1 MEIMSINYRKKGV
14 NGINMDIR
22 IVNTKNRIQSGL
34 IVAINSMP
42 LYKIKD
48 KDIIQKAQVSS
59 SSYYKYYSDKSEVLR
74 DLENSLFSE
83 FRIALS
89 MDSKNWGTV
98 NHAPSKK
105 DISRLIDSN
114 INELINYFNK
124 HKDMLQPL
132 ISENGD
138 PGFKNQI
145 IDVTTNTVKKL
156 IIYYFHLYNQEYI
169 LKKDKLKLT
178 LLARRYAL
186 SFLGPLF
193 AWLEYTDEMTLKETK
208 KLMKQMILNSPYDI
222 STHGF

>member
-1 MEIMSINYRKKGV
+1 
-14 NGINMDIR
+14 MDIR

-193 AWLEYTDEMTLKETK
+193 AWLEYTDEITLKETK

>member
-1 MEIMSINYRKKGV
+1 
-14 NGINMDIR
+14 MDIR
-22 IVNTKNRIQSGL
+22 IVNTKNRIQLGL

-59 SSYYKYYSDKSEVLR
+59 SSYYKYYSDKSEMLR

-124 HKDMLQPL
+124 HKDMLQSL

-145 IDVTTNTVKKL
+145 IGVTTNTVKNL
-156 IIYYFHLYNQEYI
+156 IVYYFHLYNQEYI

>member
-1 MEIMSINYRKKGV
+1 
-14 NGINMDIR
+14 MDIR

-59 SSYYKYYSDKSEVLR
+59 SSYYKYYSDKSEMLR

-124 HKDMLQPL
+124 HKDMLQSL

-145 IDVTTNTVKKL
+145 IDVTTNTVKNL
-156 IIYYFHLYNQEYI
+156 IVYYFHLYNQEYI

>member
-1 MEIMSINYRKKGV
+1 
-14 NGINMDIR
+14 MDIR

-169 LKKDKLKLT
+169 LKKDKLKLD
-178 LLARRYAL
+178 RK
-186 SFLGPLF
+186 SVV
-193 AWLEYTDEMTLKETK
+193 
-208 KLMKQMILNSPYDI
+208 
-222 STHGF
+222 

>member
-1 MEIMSINYRKKGV
+1 
-14 NGINMDIR
+14 MDIR

-193 AWLEYTDEMTLKETK
+193 AWLEYTDEMTLKEKK

>member
-1 MEIMSINYRKKGV
+1 
-14 NGINMDIR
+14 MDIR
-22 IVNTKNRIQSGL
+22 IVNTKNRVQSGL

-124 HKDMLQPL
+124 HKDMLQSL

>member
-1 MEIMSINYRKKGV
+1 
-14 NGINMDIR
+14 MDIR

-34 IVAINSMP
+34 IVAINSMS
-42 LYKIKD
+42 LYKIKDKD

-83 FRIALS
+83 YRIALS

>member
-1 MEIMSINYRKKGV
+1 
-14 NGINMDIR
+14 MDIR

-169 LKKDKLKLT
+169 LKKDKLKLI

>member
-1 MEIMSINYRKKGV
+1 
-14 NGINMDIR
+14 MDIR
-22 IVNTKNRIQSGL
+22 IVNTKNRIQSVL

-124 HKDMLQPL
+124 HKDMLQSL

-145 IDVTTNTVKKL
+145 VGVTTNTVKKL
-156 IIYYFHLYNQEYI
+156 IVYYFHLYNQEYI

>member
-1 MEIMSINYRKKGV
+1 
-14 NGINMDIR
+14 MDIR

-83 FRIALS
+83 FRIAIS

>member
-1 MEIMSINYRKKGV
+1 
-14 NGINMDIR
+14 MDIR

-169 LKKDKLKLT
+169 LKKDELKLT

>member
-1 MEIMSINYRKKGV
+1 
-14 NGINMDIR
+14 MDIR

>member
-1 MEIMSINYRKKGV
+1 
-14 NGINMDIR
+14 
-22 IVNTKNRIQSGL
+22 
-34 IVAINSMP
+34 
-42 LYKIKD
+42 
-48 KDIIQKAQVSS
+48 
-59 SSYYKYYSDKSEVLR
+59 
-74 DLENSLFSE
+74 
-83 FRIALS
+83 
-89 MDSKNWGTV
+89 
-98 NHAPSKK
+98 
-105 DISRLIDSN
+105 
-114 INELINYFNK
+114 
-124 HKDMLQPL
+124 MLQSL

-145 IDVTTNTVKKL
+145 VGVTTNTVKKL
-156 IIYYFHLYNQEYI
+156 IVYYFHLYNQEYI

>member
-1 MEIMSINYRKKGV
+1 
-14 NGINMDIR
+14 MDIR

-105 DISRLIDSN
+105 D
-114 INELINYFNK
+114 
-124 HKDMLQPL
+124 
-132 ISENGD
+132 
-138 PGFKNQI
+138 
-145 IDVTTNTVKKL
+145 
-156 IIYYFHLYNQEYI
+156 
-169 LKKDKLKLT
+169 
-178 LLARRYAL
+178 
-186 SFLGPLF
+186 
-193 AWLEYTDEMTLKETK
+193 
-208 KLMKQMILNSPYDI
+208 
-222 STHGF
+222 

>member
-1 MEIMSINYRKKGV
+1 
-14 NGINMDIR
+14 MDIR

-59 SSYYKYYSDKSEVLR
+59 SSYYKYYSDKSEMLR

-124 HKDMLQPL
+124 HKDMLQLL

-145 IDVTTNTVKKL
+145 IGVTTNTVKNL
-156 IIYYFHLYNQEYI
+156 IVYYFHLYNQEYI

>member
-1 MEIMSINYRKKGV
+1 
-14 NGINMDIR
+14 MDIR

-124 HKDMLQPL
+124 HKDMLQSL

-145 IDVTTNTVKKL
+145 VGVTTNTVKKL
-156 IIYYFHLYNQEYI
+156 IVYYFHLYNQEYI

-193 AWLEYTDEMTLKETK
+193 AWLEYTERNKEIDETNDFEFT
-208 KLMKQMILNSPYDI
+208 I
-222 STHGF
+222 

>member
-1 MEIMSINYRKKGV
+1 
-14 NGINMDIR
+14 MDIR

-89 MDSKNWGTV
+89 MDRKNWGTV

-124 HKDMLQPL
+124 HKDMLQSL

-145 IDVTTNTVKKL
+145 VGVTTNTVKKL
-156 IIYYFHLYNQEYI
+156 IVYYFHLYNQEYI

>member
-1 MEIMSINYRKKGV
+1 
-14 NGINMDIR
+14 MDIR

-124 HKDMLQPL
+124 HKDMLQSL

-145 IDVTTNTVKKL
+145 VGVTTNTVKKL
-156 IIYYFHLYNQEYI
+156 IVYYFHLYNQEYI

-186 SFLGPLF
+186 YFLGPLF

>member
-1 MEIMSINYRKKGV
+1 
-14 NGINMDIR
+14 MDIR
-22 IVNTKNRIQSGL
+22 IVNTKNRIQSDL

-83 FRIALS
+83 YRIALS

-105 DISRLIDSN
+105 NISRLIDSN